1 LSQVLC
7 VDGKSNLAGHQT
19 RAGILRAF
27 PGLLAITFLHPH
39 WSQRCELF
47 TLWNIGFDQGSLS
60 NPCTLSESEIE
71 DLQYSYSL

>member
-1 LSQVLC
+1 
-7 VDGKSNLAGHQT
+7 
-19 RAGILRAF
+19 
-27 PGLLAITFLHPH
+27 LAITFLHPH